1 MAPQIVLKVKK
12 IRSIDIMLIAYSLA
26 HCLAHII
33 VGKLWAG
40 GKTTV
45 IKSVKLLMSPLLRI

>member
-1 MAPQIVLKVKK
+1 
-12 IRSIDIMLIAYSLA
+12 MLIAYSLS

-45 IKSVKLLMSPLLRI
+45 IKSVKLLMSPLL